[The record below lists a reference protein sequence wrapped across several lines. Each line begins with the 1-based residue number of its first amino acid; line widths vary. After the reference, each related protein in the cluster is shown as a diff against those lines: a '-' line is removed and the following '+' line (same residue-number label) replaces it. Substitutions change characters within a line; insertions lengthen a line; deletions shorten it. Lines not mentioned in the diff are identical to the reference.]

1 MTFPPQL
8 LLPFLFRLVIVIQKQ
23 CVGAIYFLIFYLS
36 SSPMA
41 FIPLDPADAQS
52 LLSAFGDFPISFVA
66 INNPGDYE
74 NENIVFKANKNIS
87 SLYDYILVYS
97 IEDTET
103 GLPEYAKCRI
113 LTFDS
118 NIDLKK
124 VLSSK
129 SIPVKAKT
137 PPLSTSKLTPFTK
150 SSIGVFRKPSGIS
163 PHSSYE
169 LLKHGDSIGGG
180 HC

>member
-1 MTFPPQL
+1 MD
-8 LLPFLFRLVIVIQKQ
+8 
-23 CVGAIYFLIFYLS
+23 
-36 SSPMA
+36 
-41 FIPLDPADAQS
+41 FIPLDPEDAQS
-52 LLSAFGDFPISFVA
+52 LLNAFRDFPFSFVA

-118 NIDLKK
+118 NIELKK
-124 VLSSK
+124 GSLIQIYTHKGEDASTIDFDTSTLTTILYWDLPK
-129 SIPVKAKT
+129 AIWHIPD
-137 PPLSTSKLTPFTK
+137 
-150 SSIGVFRKPSGIS
+150 
-163 PHSSYE
+163 SSYE
-169 LLKHGDSIGGG
+169 LIKRTDSIGGG
-180 HC
+180 LIHE

>member
-1 MTFPPQL
+1 MD
-8 LLPFLFRLVIVIQKQ
+8 
-23 CVGAIYFLIFYLS
+23 
-36 SSPMA
+36 
-41 FIPLDPADAQS
+41 FIPLDPEDAQT
-52 LLSAFGDFPISFVA
+52 LLNAFGDFPFYFVA
-66 INNPGDYE
+66 INNPGAYE

-118 NIDLKK
+118 NIELKK
-124 VLSSK
+124 GSLLQIYTRKGEDSST
-129 SIPVKAKT
+129 IDFETNTLHQILYWGLPKA
-137 PPLSTSKLTPFTK
+137 
-150 SSIGVFRKPSGIS
+150 IWHI

-169 LLKHGDSIGGG
+169 LIQRRDSIGGG
-180 HC
+180 LLNQ